1 MNGPNRSNPIYWL
14 TIAVITLSFLYISNF
29 SHAQESP
36 PHRTKVYLIP
46 GQGFDF
52 RVFNNL
58 KLTSNFDTV
67 NIHYV
72 VPEKN
77 YELKEYAQL
86 LAQQIDTTE
95 NFSLIGV
102 SFGGMVCSEMCEF
115 LNPEK
120 VILISSAK
128 ERKEIP
134 VGYKMFKYF
143 PINLLIP
150 GYLYKASGQILRPIF
165 EPDEKL
171 ANGLFKN
178 MLHDSNNQ
186 FMKQSTKMIINWDKK
201 TYSDKIIHI
210 HGTKDN
216 TLPYRNIKANY
227 TIDKGSHMMV
237 FTRSED
243 INTIVNRI
251 LNSN

>member
-1 MNGPNRSNPIYWL
+1 MNGQNKSRFYWL
-14 TIAVITLSFLYISNF
+14 TSAIIAILFLFNSNLVL
-29 SHAQESP
+29 AQKLTPS
-36 PHRTKVYLIP
+36 RKKVYLIP
-46 GQGFDF
+46 GQGFDY

-58 KLTSNFDTV
+58 NLTDNFDTV
-67 NIHYV
+67 YIHYV
-72 VPEKN
+72 VPDKKS
-77 YELKEYAQL
+77 ELKEYARI

-95 NFSLIGV
+95 SFSLIGV

-134 VGYKMFKYF
+134 SGYKMFKYL

-150 GYLYKASGQILRPIF
+150 GFLYKASGQILRPIF

-171 ANGLFKN
+171 ANGLFKD
-178 MLHDSNNQ
+178 MLHNNDNQ
-186 FMKQSTKMIINWDKK
+186 FMKQSTKMIINWNKK
-201 TYSDKIIHI
+201 TYSNKIVHI
-210 HGTKDN
+210 HGTNDN
-216 TLPYRNIKANY
+216 TLPFRNIKANY

-237 FTRSED
+237 FTRSEE
-243 INTIVNRI
+243 INAIVNRI
-251 LNSN
+251 LNSK

>member
-1 MNGPNRSNPIYWL
+1 MNGRNRFNRWVKI
-14 TIAVITLSFLYISNF
+14 TTITLNLLCIGSFT
-29 SHAQESP
+29 HAQESTSM
-36 PHRTKVYLIP
+36 RTKVYLIP
-46 GQGFDF
+46 CQGFDY

-67 NIHYV
+67 NIHFV
-72 VPEKN
+72 VPGKN
-77 YELKEYAQL
+77 CELKEYAQL

-95 NFSLIGV
+95 KFSLIGV

-115 LNPEK
+115 LKPEK

-134 VGYKMFKYF
+134 AGYKMFKYF
-143 PINLLIP
+143 PINRLIP
-150 GYLYKASGQILRPIF
+150 GCLYKAAGQILRPIF

-171 ANGLFKN
+171 ANGLFKD

-186 FMKQSTKMIINWDKK
+186 FMKQSTKMIINWNKK
-201 TYSDKIIHI
+201 SFSNKITHI
-210 HGTKDN
+210 HGTNDN
-216 TLPYRNIKANY
+216 TLPYRKIKADY
-227 TIDKGSHMMV
+227 TISKGSHMMV
-237 FTRSED
+237 FTRSEE
-243 INTIVNRI
+243 INTIINRI

>member
-1 MNGPNRSNPIYWL
+1 MNGQNRCPSCWL
-14 TIAVITLSFLYISNF
+14 KATIIALLFICNANF
-29 SHAQESP
+29 INAQKSP
-36 PHRTKVYLIP
+36 APRTKVYLIP
-46 GQGFDF
+46 GQGFDY

-58 KLTSNFDTV
+58 NLTDNFDTV
-67 NIHYV
+67 YIHYV
-72 VPEKN
+72 VPDKKS
-77 YELKEYAQL
+77 ELKEYARI

-95 NFSLIGV
+95 SFSLIGV

-134 VGYKMFKYF
+134 SGYKMFKYF

-150 GYLYKASGQILRPIF
+150 EFLYKASGQILRPIF

-171 ANGLFKN
+171 ANGLFKD
-178 MLHDSNNQ
+178 MLHNNDNQ
-186 FMKQSTKMIINWDKK
+186 FMKQSTKMIINWNKK
-201 TYSDKIIHI
+201 TYSNKIVHI
-210 HGTKDN
+210 HGTNDN
-216 TLPYRNIKANY
+216 TLPFRNIKANY

-237 FTRSED
+237 FTRSEE
-243 INTIVNRI
+243 INAIVNRI
-251 LNSN
+251 LNSK

>member
-1 MNGPNRSNPIYWL
+1 MNGRNRYRFGWLKATIIALLLICNSNCI
-14 TIAVITLSFLYISNF
+14 IA
-29 SHAQESP
+29 QKSP
-36 PHRTKVYLIP
+36 APRTKVYLIP
-46 GQGFDF
+46 GQGFDY

-58 KLTSNFDTV
+58 NLTENFDTV

-72 VPEKN
+72 VPGKN
-77 YELKEYAQL
+77 CELKEYAQL

-95 NFSLIGV
+95 KFSLIGV

-134 VGYKMFKYF
+134 AGYKMFKYF
-143 PINLLIP
+143 PINLLVP
-150 GYLYKASGQILRPIF
+150 GSLYKASGQILRPIF

-171 ANGLFKN
+171 ANGLFKD

-216 TLPYRNIKANY
+216 TLPFRNIKANY